1 MCNEYSGNKI
11 AFSGKTFLIPFMY
24 NFLPICIASA
34 SLTPS
39 KTYLRS
45 YFCLQ
50 SIFPGM
56 KTINI
61 ELGVC
66 LPASCGYGDIKMF
79 MDRKYCIGQ
88 HNSYCTY
95 EGPLTGLSLSKWIG
109 GEPQRKGQLKWGSSF
124 AISPLYNLQV
134 YTLYSIP

>member
-1 MCNEYSGNKI
+1 MCE
-11 AFSGKTFLIPFMY
+11 PV
-24 NFLPICIASA
+24 CISCAV
-34 SLTPS
+34 LTPS

-45 YFCLQ
+45 YFFLQ

-79 MDRKYCIGQ
+79 MDRKYSTGL
-88 HNSYCTY
+88 HNSNYRY
-95 EGPLTGLSLSKWIG
+95 VGPLTGLSLSGYMETRSFIG
-109 GEPQRKGQLKWGSSF
+109 GEPQRKGLNMRFCQKAFS
-124 AISPLYNLQV
+124 ISPLYHLQV
-134 YTLYSIP
+134 YTIYSIPYFLLLCLRGCFQLI